1 MSAVPGPYVMLS
13 ENHGSVR
20 PPPYRR
26 NVPRY
31 EHRKSGRS
39 WCYRFICC
47 FYCFLFLLIILLAGF
62 AFFFYIVYKPQAPTY
77 KVEGLEIK
85 AFQAQLAD
93 FSINTEFVVS
103 VKADNPNNAIGVIYG
118 HDSSVVVLYK
128 ETTFCSGKL
137 PAFYQGHKNTTV
149 MKLDLKGKSEFGS
162 GLQEALTQNQNSGR
176 VPILVKVK
184 APVTVVLF
192 QIPLR
197 KIVVYVNCSLVLD
210 SLSPNKKPG
219 IVSTKYD
226 IRVSL

>member
-176 VPILVKVK
+176 VPILVKVS
-184 APVTVVLF
+184 ASVAVVLF